1 MIKAIRAA
9 IKYSDALPLAIELIE
24 EIQRSVRDDGSISN
38 SKEVCLMYV
47 KKITNILG
55 VLERLNK
62 VEKNQEN
69 YITRDEI
76 KILISQGKLQPQSQ
90 KCNCSRS

>member
-1 MIKAIRAA
+1 
-9 IKYSDALPLAIELIE
+9 
-24 EIQRSVRDDGSISN
+24 
-38 SKEVCLMYV
+38 MYV

-55 VLERLNK
+55 VLERLSK

-76 KILISQGKLQPQSQ
+76 KILISQGKLQPQAQTNKKS
-90 KCNCSRS
+90 

>member
-1 MIKAIRAA
+1 
-9 IKYSDALPLAIELIE
+9 
-24 EIQRSVRDDGSISN
+24 
-38 SKEVCLMYV
+38 MYV

-55 VLERLNK
+55 VLERLSK

-69 YITRDEI
+69 YITREEI